1 MKFKFCGGEMMKYC
15 CYDDNC
21 VKCVLDSLSINMD
34 FELNLDS

>member
-1 MKFKFCGGEMMKYC
+1 MMKY